1 MAEVFLQEL
10 FRRSIVGGILILA
23 VMLMRLLLQRAP
35 KRVLVY
41 SWSLVGAALIFPVFL
56 QSSWSLLPTVLQRG
70 GRNVVRSERTVE
82 LVQAEIQNPAAEM
95 ENLLLTPELYGE
107 KFFDMSDA
115 VPGRKMEAVGGE
127 NRNGAGK
134 VLFLLWL
141 AGMLGMLGYG
151 GIKTTVLERRV
162 RASIPLEDKVYLCD
176 WVPGPFLLGVFR
188 PRIYLPS
195 SMPGESWKYVL
206 LHERAH
212 LKRGD
217 NFWKPFG
224 YLILSIYWFHPLCW
238 AAYQLFCRDIEFA
251 CDERATRFLED
262 GDRAGYCKTLL
273 DCSLERKKVD
283 ALPVAFGEVSV
294 KKRVKTILY
303 GKKPTLWGS
312 LAVLAVCGILSLC
325 FLTNRKASGQDA
337 EPVQEVTDFVQD
349 WAEAFSDRDGERIL
363 TLSTE
368 QVQKDLE
375 ERGLLNRGED
385 FAAFGFSSPVFL
397 WREGSGYEV
406 ISAESGEA
414 EILYYGWT
422 SDPYVEVWRE
432 KLVFS
437 VQDGA
442 YVVTGEEIQFL
453 NDIASLEEYEAAYP
467 EGLKSIWMDYTQN
480 GLGEVLNEHA
490 LEKNSTGYRA
500 LLQPDSA
507 ARKLLNLSEADS
519 RVKIEILEEKEQLAR
534 VRISFRTGSGEAD
547 GEKVEVEMIQPWGAE
562 GIWVPGLGR

>member
-82 LVQAEIQNPAAEM
+82 LVQAEIQNPAAET

-107 KFFDMSDA
+107 KFSNMSDA
-115 VPGRKMEAVGGE
+115 VPGGKMEAVGGE

-151 GIKTTVLERRV
+151 GIKTTVLERQV

-176 WVPGPFLLGVFR
+176 GVPGPFLLGVFR

-224 YLILSIYWFHPLCW
+224 YLILSLYWFHPLCW

-303 GKKPTLWGS
+303 GKKPTLWSS

-325 FLTNRKASGQDA
+325 FLTNRKVSGQEA

-375 ERGLLNRGED
+375 ERGFLNRGED
-385 FAAFGFSSPVFL
+385 FAAFGFSSPIFL
-397 WREGSGYEV
+397 WGEGAGYEV

-422 SDPYVEVWRE
+422 SDPHVEVWRE

-437 VQDGA
+437 VQEGV

-453 NDIASLEEYEAAYP
+453 NDIDSLEEYEAAYP
-467 EGLKSIWMDYTQN
+467 DGMKSIWMDYTQN

-490 LEKNSTGYRA
+490 LEENGTGYRA

-507 ARKLLNLSEADS
+507 ARRLLNLSEAES
-519 RVKIEILEEKEQLAR
+519 RVKIKILEEKEQRAR
-534 VRISFRTGSGEAD
+534 VRISFQTGSGEAD
-547 GEKVEVEMIQPWGAE
+547 GETVEVEMVQPWGAE

>member
-107 KFFDMSDA
+107 KFSDMSDA

-397 WREGSGYEV
+397 WGEGSGYEV

-422 SDPYVEVWRE
+422 SDPHVEVWRE

-500 LLQPDSA
+500 LLQPDGA

-547 GEKVEVEMIQPWGAE
+547 GETVEVEMIQPWGAE
-562 GIWVPGLGR
+562 GIWVPGLER

>member
-82 LVQAEIQNPAAEM
+82 LVQAEIQNSAAEM

-107 KFFDMSDA
+107 KFSDMSDA

-273 DCSLERKKVD
+273 DCSLKRKKVD

-325 FLTNRKASGQDA
+325 FLTNRKVSGQEA

-375 ERGLLNRGED
+375 ERGFLNRGED

-397 WREGSGYEV
+397 WGEGSGYEV

-422 SDPYVEVWRE
+422 SDPHVEVWRE

-534 VRISFRTGSGEAD
+534 VRISFQTGSGEAD
-547 GEKVEVEMIQPWGAE
+547 GETVEVEMIQPWGAE
-562 GIWVPGLGR
+562 GIWVPGLER

>member
-56 QSSWSLLPTVLQRG
+56 QSSWSLLPTVLQMG

-82 LVQAEIQNPAAEM
+82 LVQAEIQNPAAET

-107 KFFDMSDA
+107 KFSDMYDA
-115 VPGRKMEAVGGE
+115 VPGGKMEAVGGE

-151 GIKTTVLERRV
+151 GIKTTVLEKRV
-162 RASIPLEDKVYLCD
+162 RASIPLEEKVYLCD
-176 WVPGPFLLGVFR
+176 GVPGPFLLGVFR

-238 AAYQLFCRDIEFA
+238 AAYQLFCRDIECA

-397 WREGSGYEV
+397 WGEGSGYEV

-422 SDPYVEVWRE
+422 SDPHVEVWRE

-562 GIWVPGLGR
+562 GIWVPGL

>member
-397 WREGSGYEV
+397 WGEGSGYEV

>member
-56 QSSWSLLPTVLQRG
+56 QSSWSLLPTVLQMG

-82 LVQAEIQNPAAEM
+82 LVQAEIQNPAAET

-107 KFFDMSDA
+107 KFSDMYDA
-115 VPGRKMEAVGGE
+115 VPGGKMEAVGGE

-151 GIKTTVLERRV
+151 GIKTTVLEKRV
-162 RASIPLEDKVYLCD
+162 RASIPLEEKVYLCD
-176 WVPGPFLLGVFR
+176 GVPGPFLLGVFR

-397 WREGSGYEV
+397 WGEGSGYEV

-422 SDPYVEVWRE
+422 SDPHVEVWRE

-562 GIWVPGLGR
+562 GIWVPGL

>member
-82 LVQAEIQNPAAEM
+82 LVQAEIQNPVAEM

-107 KFFDMSDA
+107 KFSDMSDA

-397 WREGSGYEV
+397 WGEGSGYEV

-422 SDPYVEVWRE
+422 SDPHVEVWRE

-500 LLQPDSA
+500 LLQPDGA

-547 GEKVEVEMIQPWGAE
+547 GETVEVEMIQPWGAE
-562 GIWVPGLGR
+562 GIWVPGLER

>member
-107 KFFDMSDA
+107 KFSDMSDA

-397 WREGSGYEV
+397 WGEGSGYEV

>member
-107 KFFDMSDA
+107 KFSDMSDA

-217 NFWKPFG
+217 NFWKPFD

-397 WREGSGYEV
+397 WGEGSGYEV

-422 SDPYVEVWRE
+422 SDPHVEVWRE

-562 GIWVPGLGR
+562 GIWVPGL

>member
-1 MAEVFLQEL
+1 M
-10 FRRSIVGGILILA
+10 
-23 VMLMRLLLQRAP
+23 
-35 KRVLVY
+35 
-41 SWSLVGAALIFPVFL
+41 
-56 QSSWSLLPTVLQRG
+56 
-70 GRNVVRSERTVE
+70 E
-82 LVQAEIQNPAAEM
+82 LVQAEIQNPVAEM

-107 KFFDMSDA
+107 KFSDMSDA

-397 WREGSGYEV
+397 WGEGSGYEV

-422 SDPYVEVWRE
+422 SDPHVEVWRE

-500 LLQPDSA
+500 LLQPDGA

-547 GEKVEVEMIQPWGAE
+547 GETVEVEMIQPWGAE
-562 GIWVPGLGR
+562 GIWVPGLER

>member
-70 GRNVVRSERTVE
+70 SGNAVGNERTVE
-82 LVQAEIQNPAAEM
+82 LVQAEIQNPAAET

-107 KFFDMSDA
+107 KFSDMPDA
-115 VPGRKMEAVGGE
+115 VPGGKMEAVGGE

-141 AGMLGMLGYG
+141 AGMLGMLCYG

-176 WVPGPFLLGVFR
+176 EVPGPFLLGVFR

-325 FLTNRKASGQDA
+325 FLTNRKVSGQDA

-375 ERGLLNRGED
+375 ERGFLNRGED

-397 WREGSGYEV
+397 WGEGSGYEV

-422 SDPYVEVWRE
+422 SDPHVEVWRE

-490 LEKNSTGYRA
+490 LKKNSTGYRA

-507 ARKLLNLSEADS
+507 ARKLLNLSEAEN
-519 RVKIEILEEKEQLAR
+519 RVKIEILEEKEQLAI
-534 VRISFRTGSGEAD
+534 VRISFQTGSGEAE

-562 GIWVPGLGR
+562 GIWVPGLER

>member
-82 LVQAEIQNPAAEM
+82 LVQAEIQNPVAEM

-107 KFFDMSDA
+107 KFSDMSDA
-115 VPGRKMEAVGGE
+115 VPGGKMEAVGGE

-151 GIKTTVLERRV
+151 GIKTTVLEKRV
-162 RASIPLEDKVYLCD
+162 RASIPLEEKVYLCD
-176 WVPGPFLLGVFR
+176 GVPGPFLLGVFR

-397 WREGSGYEV
+397 WGEGSGYEV

-422 SDPYVEVWRE
+422 SDPHVEVWRE

-500 LLQPDSA
+500 LLQPDGA

-547 GEKVEVEMIQPWGAE
+547 GETVEVEMIQPWGAE
-562 GIWVPGLGR
+562 GIWVPGLER

>member
-107 KFFDMSDA
+107 KFSDMSDA
-115 VPGRKMEAVGGE
+115 VPGRKMKAVGGE

-397 WREGSGYEV
+397 WGEGSGYEV

-422 SDPYVEVWRE
+422 SDPHVEVWRE

-500 LLQPDSA
+500 LLQPDGA

-534 VRISFRTGSGEAD
+534 VRISFQTGSGEAD
-547 GEKVEVEMIQPWGAE
+547 GETVEVEMIQPWGAE
-562 GIWVPGLGR
+562 GIWVPGLER

>member
-107 KFFDMSDA
+107 KFSDMSDA
-115 VPGRKMEAVGGE
+115 VPGRKMKAVGGE

-349 WAEAFSDRDGERIL
+349 WAETFSDRDGERIL

-397 WREGSGYEV
+397 WGEGSGYEV

-422 SDPYVEVWRE
+422 SDPHVEVWRE

-500 LLQPDSA
+500 LLQPDGA

-534 VRISFRTGSGEAD
+534 VRISFQTGSGEAD
-547 GEKVEVEMIQPWGAE
+547 GETVEVEMIQPWGAE
-562 GIWVPGLGR
+562 GIWVPGLER

>member
-107 KFFDMSDA
+107 KFSDMSDA

-397 WREGSGYEV
+397 WGEGSGYEV

-422 SDPYVEVWRE
+422 SDPHVEVWRE

-500 LLQPDSA
+500 LLQPDGA

-534 VRISFRTGSGEAD
+534 VRISFQTGSGEAD
-547 GEKVEVEMIQPWGAE
+547 GETVEVEMIQPWGAE
-562 GIWVPGLGR
+562 GIWVPGLER

>member
-107 KFFDMSDA
+107 KFSDMSDA

-397 WREGSGYEV
+397 WGEGSGYEV

-422 SDPYVEVWRE
+422 SDPHVEVWRE

-500 LLQPDSA
+500 LLQPDGA

-562 GIWVPGLGR
+562 GIWVPGL

>member
-82 LVQAEIQNPAAEM
+82 LVQAEIQNPAAET

-107 KFFDMSDA
+107 KFSDMSDA
-115 VPGRKMEAVGGE
+115 VPGGKMEAVGGE

-151 GIKTTVLERRV
+151 GIKTTVLEKRV
-162 RASIPLEDKVYLCD
+162 RASIPLEEKVYLCD
-176 WVPGPFLLGVFR
+176 GVPGPFLLGVFR

-273 DCSLERKKVD
+273 DCSLKRKKVD

-397 WREGSGYEV
+397 WGEGSGYEV

-422 SDPYVEVWRE
+422 SDPHVEVWRE

-500 LLQPDSA
+500 LLQPDGA

-562 GIWVPGLGR
+562 GIWVPGL

>member
-107 KFFDMSDA
+107 KFSDMSDA

-397 WREGSGYEV
+397 WGEGSGYEV

-422 SDPYVEVWRE
+422 SDPHVEVWRE

-534 VRISFRTGSGEAD
+534 VRISFQTGSGEAD
-547 GEKVEVEMIQPWGAE
+547 GETVEVEMIQPWGAE
-562 GIWVPGLGR
+562 GIWVPGLER

>member
-107 KFFDMSDA
+107 KFSDMSDA

-325 FLTNRKASGQDA
+325 FLTGMENGFLHFPQSRYRRIWRSG
-337 EPVQEVTDFVQD
+337 DF
-349 WAEAFSDRDGERIL
+349 
-363 TLSTE
+363 
-368 QVQKDLE
+368 
-375 ERGLLNRGED
+375 
-385 FAAFGFSSPVFL
+385 
-397 WREGSGYEV
+397 
-406 ISAESGEA
+406 
-414 EILYYGWT
+414 
-422 SDPYVEVWRE
+422 
-432 KLVFS
+432 
-437 VQDGA
+437 
-442 YVVTGEEIQFL
+442 
-453 NDIASLEEYEAAYP
+453 
-467 EGLKSIWMDYTQN
+467 
-480 GLGEVLNEHA
+480 
-490 LEKNSTGYRA
+490 
-500 LLQPDSA
+500 
-507 ARKLLNLSEADS
+507 
-519 RVKIEILEEKEQLAR
+519 
-534 VRISFRTGSGEAD
+534 
-547 GEKVEVEMIQPWGAE
+547 
-562 GIWVPGLGR
+562 

>member
-107 KFFDMSDA
+107 KFSDMSDA
-115 VPGRKMEAVGGE
+115 VSGRKMEAVGGE

-397 WREGSGYEV
+397 WGEGSGYEV

>member
-107 KFFDMSDA
+107 KFSDMSDA

-397 WREGSGYEV
+397 WGEGSGYEV

-562 GIWVPGLGR
+562 GIWVPGL

>member
-70 GRNVVRSERTVE
+70 GRNVVRSESTVE

-107 KFFDMSDA
+107 KFSDMSDA

-397 WREGSGYEV
+397 WGEGSGYEV

>member
-82 LVQAEIQNPAAEM
+82 LVQAEIQNPAAET

-107 KFFDMSDA
+107 QFSDISDA
-115 VPGRKMEAVGGE
+115 VPGGKKEAVGGE

-151 GIKTTVLERRV
+151 GMKTTVLERRV
-162 RASIPLEDKVYLCD
+162 RASIPLEEKVYLCD
-176 WVPGPFLLGVFR
+176 GVPGPFLLGVFR

-325 FLTNRKASGQDA
+325 FLTSRKVSGQDA

-375 ERGLLNRGED
+375 ERGFLNRGED

-397 WREGSGYEV
+397 WGEGSGYEV

-422 SDPYVEVWRE
+422 SDPHVEVWRE

-534 VRISFRTGSGEAD
+534 VRISFQTGSGEAD
-547 GEKVEVEMIQPWGAE
+547 GETVEVEMIQPWGAE
-562 GIWVPGLGR
+562 GIWVPGL

>member
-107 KFFDMSDA
+107 KFSDMSDA

-397 WREGSGYEV
+397 WGEGSGYEV

-562 GIWVPGLGR
+562 GIWVSGLGR

>member
-1 MAEVFLQEL
+1 M
-10 FRRSIVGGILILA
+10 
-23 VMLMRLLLQRAP
+23 
-35 KRVLVY
+35 
-41 SWSLVGAALIFPVFL
+41 
-56 QSSWSLLPTVLQRG
+56 
-70 GRNVVRSERTVE
+70 E

-107 KFFDMSDA
+107 KFSDMSDA

-325 FLTNRKASGQDA
+325 FLTNRKVSGQEA

-375 ERGLLNRGED
+375 ERGFLNRGED

-397 WREGSGYEV
+397 WGEGSGYEV

-422 SDPYVEVWRE
+422 SDPHVEVWRE

-500 LLQPDSA
+500 LLQPDGA

-547 GEKVEVEMIQPWGAE
+547 GETVEVEMIQPWGAE
-562 GIWVPGLGR
+562 GIWVPGLER

>member
-56 QSSWSLLPTVLQRG
+56 QSSWSLLPTVLQMG

-82 LVQAEIQNPAAEM
+82 LVQAEIQNPAAET

-107 KFFDMSDA
+107 KFSDMYDA
-115 VPGRKMEAVGGE
+115 VPGGKMEAVGGE

-176 WVPGPFLLGVFR
+176 GVPGPFLLGVFR

-397 WREGSGYEV
+397 WGEGSGYEV

-422 SDPYVEVWRE
+422 SDPHVEVWRE

-500 LLQPDSA
+500 LLQPDGA

-534 VRISFRTGSGEAD
+534 VRISFQTGSGEAD
-547 GEKVEVEMIQPWGAE
+547 GETVEVEMIQPWGAE
-562 GIWVPGLGR
+562 GIWVPGLER

>member
-349 WAEAFSDRDGERIL
+349 WAEAFSDREGERIL

>member
-1 MAEVFLQEL
+1 M
-10 FRRSIVGGILILA
+10 
-23 VMLMRLLLQRAP
+23 
-35 KRVLVY
+35 
-41 SWSLVGAALIFPVFL
+41 
-56 QSSWSLLPTVLQRG
+56 
-70 GRNVVRSERTVE
+70 E
-82 LVQAEIQNPAAEM
+82 LVQAEIQNPAAET
-95 ENLLLTPELYGE
+95 ENLLLTSELYGE
-107 KFFDMSDA
+107 KFSDMSDA

-312 LAVLAVCGILSLC
+312 LAVLAVC
-325 FLTNRKASGQDA
+325 Q
-337 EPVQEVTDFVQD
+337 
-349 WAEAFSDRDGERIL
+349 
-363 TLSTE
+363 
-368 QVQKDLE
+368 
-375 ERGLLNRGED
+375 
-385 FAAFGFSSPVFL
+385 GFFPSVF
-397 WREGSGYEV
+397 
-406 ISAESGEA
+406 
-414 EILYYGWT
+414 
-422 SDPYVEVWRE
+422 
-432 KLVFS
+432 
-437 VQDGA
+437 
-442 YVVTGEEIQFL
+442 
-453 NDIASLEEYEAAYP
+453 
-467 EGLKSIWMDYTQN
+467 
-480 GLGEVLNEHA
+480 
-490 LEKNSTGYRA
+490 
-500 LLQPDSA
+500 
-507 ARKLLNLSEADS
+507 
-519 RVKIEILEEKEQLAR
+519 
-534 VRISFRTGSGEAD
+534 
-547 GEKVEVEMIQPWGAE
+547 
-562 GIWVPGLGR
+562 

>member
-10 FRRSIVGGILILA
+10 FRRSMVGGILILA

-56 QSSWSLLPTVLQRG
+56 QSSWSLLPTIFQRVG
-70 GRNVVRSERTVE
+70 GNAVGNERTVE
-82 LVQAEIQNPAAEM
+82 LIQAEIQNPAAEP

-107 KFFDMSDA
+107 QFSDMSDA
-115 VPGRKMEAVGGE
+115 VPGGKMEAVGE
-127 NRNGAGK
+127 EYRNGAGK
-134 VLFLLWL
+134 VLLLLWL
-141 AGMLGMLGYG
+141 AGMLGMFSYG
-151 GIKTTVLERRV
+151 GIKTAVVEGRV
-162 RASIPLEDKVYLCD
+162 RASIPLEEKVYLCD
-176 WVPGPFLLGVFR
+176 GVPGPFLLGVFR

-217 NFWKPFG
+217 NFWKPLG

-397 WREGSGYEV
+397 WGEGSGYEV

-422 SDPYVEVWRE
+422 SDPHVEVWRE

-453 NDIASLEEYEAAYP
+453 NDIDSLEEYEAAYP
-467 EGLKSIWMDYTQN
+467 DGMKSIWMDYTQN

-490 LEKNSTGYRA
+490 LEENGTGYRA

-507 ARKLLNLSEADS
+507 ARRLLNLSEAES
-519 RVKIEILEEKEQLAR
+519 RVKIEILEEKEQRAR
-534 VRISFRTGSGEAD
+534 VRISFQTGSGEAD
-547 GEKVEVEMIQPWGAE
+547 GETVEVEMVQPWGAE
-562 GIWVPGLGR
+562 GIWVPGLER

>member
-82 LVQAEIQNPAAEM
+82 LVQAEIQNPAAET
-95 ENLLLTPELYGE
+95 ENLLLTSELYGE
-107 KFFDMSDA
+107 KFSDMSDA

-397 WREGSGYEV
+397 WGEGSGYEV

-422 SDPYVEVWRE
+422 SDPHVEVWRE

-500 LLQPDSA
+500 LLQPDGA

-547 GEKVEVEMIQPWGAE
+547 GETVEVEMIQPWGAE
-562 GIWVPGLGR
+562 GIWVPGLER

>member
-70 GRNVVRSERTVE
+70 GRNVVRSERIVE

-107 KFFDMSDA
+107 KFSDMSDA

-397 WREGSGYEV
+397 WGEGSGYEV

>member
-107 KFFDMSDA
+107 KFSDMSDA

-397 WREGSGYEV
+397 WGEGSGYEV

-422 SDPYVEVWRE
+422 SDPHVEVWRE

-562 GIWVPGLGR
+562 GIWVPGL

>member
-107 KFFDMSDA
+107 KFSDMSDA

-176 WVPGPFLLGVFR
+176 WVPEPFLLGVFR

-397 WREGSGYEV
+397 WGEGSGYEV